1 MLPRGMGGVRKKN
14 SIRKAA
20 RRAGLRAGLRCNQA
34 SRAANGLLLV
44 SRPVL
49 VATGMA
55 VHRAHAR
62 LAGQPAMDRRAGL
75 RASQVAL
82 AGRLVARW
90 CVRRCV
96 TGAPDDLD
104 LAQRQKG
111 SPMASSLP
119 MRTIV
124 NNTSLPGFF
133 AATAMPDPDWWQAL
147 WSEPEKVFAALGV
160 LRCAQC
166 MNIPRP
172 IRGLLK
178 PIC

>member
-1 MLPRGMGGVRKKN
+1 MLRRGMGGVRKKN

-20 RRAGLRAGLRCNQA
+20 RRAGLPCNHTG
-34 SRAANGLLLV
+34 RAASGLLLA

-90 CVRRCV
+90 RVCRCV
-96 TGAPDDLD
+96 TDAPDDLD
-104 LAQRQKG
+104 LAQRQKVRRW
-111 SPMASSLP
+111 P
-119 MRTIV
+119 R
-124 NNTSLPGFF
+124 
-133 AATAMPDPDWWQAL
+133 
-147 WSEPEKVFAALGV
+147 
-160 LRCAQC
+160 RCQC
-166 MNIPRP
+166 AR
-172 IRGLLK
+172 L
-178 PIC
+178 